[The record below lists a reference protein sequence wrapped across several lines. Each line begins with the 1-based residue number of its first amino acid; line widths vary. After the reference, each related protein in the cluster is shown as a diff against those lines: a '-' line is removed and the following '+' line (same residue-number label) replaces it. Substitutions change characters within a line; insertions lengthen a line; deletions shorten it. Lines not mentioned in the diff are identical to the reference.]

1 MRTRADIYG
10 QEASGLLRLISL
22 YPGLLEKQLLRF
34 FPEKEGKIKL
44 LLSHLKRQG
53 RILKTEG
60 GGHFLYTEA
69 SPQGDSSLIRAVWVL
84 IDFLD
89 RAEFHCIS
97 DFPVKLVFFA
107 GGELY
112 EIIHIPMGQEILIN
126 QALFRS
132 KEQGSRRIVLVDSPE
147 QIDRVEFPGISGFC
161 TVTDAGQVN
170 YFKRRNDH

>member
-10 QEASGLLRLISL
+10 QEASELLHLISL

-34 FPEKEGKIKL
+34 FPEKEEKVKL

-53 RILKTEG
+53 RILETEK
-60 GGHFLYTEA
+60 GHFLYTGA
-69 SPQGDSSLIRAVWVL
+69 SPQGDSALIRAVWIL

-112 EIIHIPMGQEILIN
+112 EIIHIPIGQEALIT
-126 QALFRS
+126 QALS
-132 KEQGSRRIVLVDSPE
+132 QLKEQGSRRIVLVDSPE
-147 QIDRVEFPGISGFC
+147 QIDRVKFPGISGFC

-170 YFKRRNDH
+170 YFKRRNNH